1 MGSLTESLR
10 RFVLVVGLTIVGTVS
25 AAACS
30 RVGPFSFDELFTA
43 DVIVRAAAARYV
55 VQPDPNMRTTGV
67 PESQVEFDVR
77 EVLSGDFG
85 EKTIILKG
93 YLSDRD
99 DFNDVKVPYTFVR
112 PMGRSGSCYAN
123 TYKQGA
129 DFLLFLEKMVVFSA
143 LMLARLD
150 QAMNSCEAARTL
162 GWNGCERKL
171 TGVKGRTNKLE
182 SSPVLDRRGMSVAA
196 IHFVL
201 EASPNEMS

>member
-129 DFLLFLEKMVVFSA
+129 DFLLFLEKDGGFFSP
-143 LMLARLD
+143 
-150 QAMNSCEAARTL
+150 NVSPL
-162 GWNGCERKL
+162 GPSNEQLRGSKDPWLEWVRKEIDRR
-171 TGVKGRTNKLE
+171 KRTNK
-182 SSPVLDRRGMSVAA
+182 
-196 IHFVL
+196 
-201 EASPNEMS
+201 